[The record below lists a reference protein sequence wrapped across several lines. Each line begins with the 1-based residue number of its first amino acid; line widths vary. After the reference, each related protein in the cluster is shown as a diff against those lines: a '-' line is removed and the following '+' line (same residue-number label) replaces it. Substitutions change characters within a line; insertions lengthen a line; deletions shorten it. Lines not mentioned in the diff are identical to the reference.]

1 MKHAYLGNIITN
13 RNTGAVN
20 KVITHCPFCQTE
32 LIAYDQTYDLFTCR
46 NKQTSALSSH
56 YQLYYYGSRN
66 AAGHEEFQELMV
78 FDGFALAIE
87 HPDMIWEL
95 KVDSMEDNTMI
106 YPIEPFKMKYDY
118 EELKQKL
125 ETYITFI

>member
-1 MKHAYLGNIITN
+1 
-13 RNTGAVN
+13 
-20 KVITHCPFCQTE
+20 
-32 LIAYDQTYDLFTCR
+32 
-46 NKQTSALSSH
+46 LSSH
-56 YQLYYYGSRN
+56 YQLYYYGSRHPVT
-66 AAGHEEFQELMV
+66 GQEEFQELIV

-87 HPDMIWEL
+87 HPGMIWEL

-106 YPIEPFKMKYDY
+106 YPIEPFTMKFDY